1 MEGFQCHH
9 HMKEVCQMQA
19 WGSGAATPPH
29 PPPYMFLTKFPWR
42 SIQQMQEEGTTNI
55 VYQIGNLHHWSNL
68 DVDRHNHNT
77 SKDTMRRTINI
88 DRRKIKEGGRKENN
102 NAFKFGLIFSFSF
115 FLLSAFVKVYICV
128 AFSIFFILNMCENS
142 RVSLRSP

>member
-29 PPPYMFLTKFPWR
+29 PPTYMFLTKFSWH
-42 SIQQMQEEGTTNI
+42 SIQQMQEEGTANI
-55 VYQIGNLHHWSNL
+55 AYKIARLHHWSNL
-68 DVDRHNHNT
+68 EEDRCNHNT
-77 SKDTMRRTINI
+77 SKDTTRRIINI
-88 DRRKIKEGGRKENN
+88 NHRKIKEGGRKGNN

-115 FLLSAFVKVYICV
+115 SLFSAFVQLYICV
-128 AFSIFFILNMCENS
+128 AFSVFICFQH
-142 RVSLRSP
+142 V